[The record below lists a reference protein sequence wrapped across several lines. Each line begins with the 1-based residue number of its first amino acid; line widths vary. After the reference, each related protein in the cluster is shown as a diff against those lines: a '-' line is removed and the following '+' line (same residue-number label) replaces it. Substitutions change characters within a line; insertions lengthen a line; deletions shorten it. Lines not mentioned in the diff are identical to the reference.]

1 MRLKQYL
8 IAEKTFNIDRDVDHI
23 YRKAFKKF
31 IDNLQKT
38 GDVQVGLG
46 SKKQLVMYQMESGK
60 LKEEECKAAHALN
73 PIMIYSGISP
83 TGGSYYKIDSAH
95 IWISL
100 QKDVIQMIQQAA
112 TRGVPAWQTVPPRLR
127 KSFKAELSEGRMKA
141 TIYHELSHWLND
153 TLHNYNIT
161 NIVRLAQELGNPSMK
176 LLGKKSVD
184 MTHFEIDAQIHG
196 IKQLKRTY
204 KNEWDSFTFDDILDL
219 YPSLRAVTDN
229 LFDHGRSVVNIWTKA
244 ILKRMAREKLLG
256 KNMRG
261 GVKPQYPG
269 GGFLK

>member
-1 MRLKQYL
+1 MRFEQY
-8 IAEKTFNIDRDVDHI
+8 ITEKTFNIDRDVDHL
-23 YRKAFKKF
+23 YKKGFKKF

-38 GDVQVGLG
+38 GDIQIGLG
-46 SKKQLVMYQMESGK
+46 SKKQLVTYQMASGK

-73 PIMIYSGISP
+73 PIMIFCGVSP
-83 TGGSYYKIDSAH
+83 TGGSFYLIDSNL

-100 QKDVIQMIQQAA
+100 QKDVIQLTQQAA

-127 KSFKAELSEGRMKA
+127 KSFKAELTEGRMKA

-196 IKQLKRTY
+196 IKQIKRTY
-204 KNEWDSFTFDDILDL
+204 KDEWDTYTFDDILDL
-219 YPSLRAVTDN
+219 YPSLRATADN
-229 LFDHGRSVVNIWTKA
+229 VYMYGKDVQSIWAKS

-261 GVKPQYPG
+261 NGTQI
-269 GGFLK
+269 FT